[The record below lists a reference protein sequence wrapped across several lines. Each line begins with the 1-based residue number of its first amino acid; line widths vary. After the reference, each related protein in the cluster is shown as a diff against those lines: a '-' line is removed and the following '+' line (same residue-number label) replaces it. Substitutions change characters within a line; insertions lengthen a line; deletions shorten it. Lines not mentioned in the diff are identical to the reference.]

1 MTPAE
6 ALALSLSASEA
17 VANADNAARCAE
29 ESIRFRTASRDSQLA
44 IAKQASLNAASL
56 AVEASDAWA
65 TIGDSL
71 AMHGVVVLENDDTGA
86 IVAGSPEAITAV
98 MTQLGY
104 AVSDVMS
111 VVTDKRTRTYLSAN
125 SMGKLGLADAKSGAP
140 EWRDMTDE
148 QIDQLWRGK

>member
-17 VANADNAARCAE
+17 MANADNATRCAE

-56 AVEASDAWA
+56 AVDASDAWA

-71 AMHGVVVLENDDTGA
+71 AMFGVVVLENDDTGA
-86 IVAGSPEAITAV
+86 VVAGSPEAIVAV
-98 MTQLGY
+98 RAQLGY
-104 AVSDVMS
+104 A
-111 VVTDKRTRTYLSAN
+111 VTDKRTRTYLSAN
-125 SMGKLGLADAKSGAP
+125 SMGKLGLADAKGVAP